1 MTGPPLLS
9 LISAP
14 QARCVE
20 DSTVFSI
27 NWKEIMTLIEKYHRM
42 GFLIMRRIENSRK
55 KHKRFGFKITS
66 TF

>member
-1 MTGPPLLS
+1 MS

-20 DSTVFSI
+20 DSIVFSI
-27 NWKEIMTLIEKYHRM
+27 NWKEIMALIEKYHRM

>member
-1 MTGPPLLS
+1 M
-9 LISAP
+9 A
-14 QARCVE
+14 
-20 DSTVFSI
+20 
-27 NWKEIMTLIEKYHRM
+27 LIEKYHRM